1 MSTDRLRVLVAD
13 EDRAALDRLAAML
26 HELGHD
32 VCAYAV
38 RVAEVSDLVVEDD
51 PDVSIVVLHRDD
63 DHALALIDEVCSYAS
78 GPVIALTQDE
88 DPEFVARAAEC
99 GIASYGRPESPPA
112 VQSAIELAMRR
123 HLELEQLEE
132 KVGQLEG
139 ALQRRAVIERAKGI
153 LMERHG
159 LDDAA
164 AFERLRRHA
173 RGVSRRVVDV
183 AHELAEG
190 RLELP

>member
-1 MSTDRLRVLVAD
+1 VAD

-38 RVAEVSDLVVEDD
+38 RVAEVPDRVVEDD
-51 PDVSIVVLHRDD
+51 PDISIVVLHRDD
-63 DHALALIDEVCSYAS
+63 EHALALIDEICSYAS
-78 GPVIALTQDE
+78 GPVIALTQDD

-99 GIASYGRPESPPA
+99 GIASYGRPESAPA
-112 VQSAIELAMRR
+112 VQSAIELALRR
-123 HLELEQLEE
+123 HAEIEQLEE

-139 ALQRRAVIERAKGI
+139 ALARRAVIERAKGM

-159 LDDAA
+159 IDALA

-173 RGVSRRVVDV
+173 RRERRRVVDV
-183 AHELAEG
+183 AHEVADDGLQLPEG
-190 RLELP
+190 AR